1 MKNFKLII
9 EYDGTNYNGWQR
21 QAAEPTVQAEI
32 EKALSVMTRS
42 DITLIGAGRTDA
54 GVHALG
60 QTAHFRCET
69 RLDPEAILKGLNSLL
84 PPDIAIGDCRLVP
97 ADFHARFAAQSKIY
111 RYRILNRTA
120 RGAVGRNYSWFI
132 HRSLDVQA
140 MQQATHFIVGRH
152 DFKAFEST
160 GSPRTH
166 TVRHVLAA
174 EWVAEREQGLLTF
187 QIEADGFLRCMV
199 RNIVGT
205 LVAAGLGRISPADVA
220 AILESRDR
228 RRAGT
233 TAPPQGL
240 FMVEVK
246 Y

>member
-9 EYDGTNYNGWQR
+9 EYDGTNYHGWQR

-32 EKALSVMTRS
+32 EKALSAMTRS

-69 RLDPEAILKGLNSLL
+69 RLDPEAIHKGLNSLL
-84 PPDIAIGDCRLVP
+84 PPDIAICDCRLVP
-97 ADFHARFAAQSKIY
+97 EEFHARFDAHSKIY
-111 RYRILNRTA
+111 RYRILNRAA
-120 RGAVGRNYSWFI
+120 RAAVGRNYSWFI
-132 HRSLDVQA
+132 HRPLDIRAMRQA
-140 MQQATHFIVGRH
+140 AHFIVGRH
-152 DFKAFEST
+152 DFKAFESA
-160 GSPRTH
+160 GSPRAH
-166 TVRHVLAA
+166 TVRNVMAA
-174 EWVAEREQGLLTF
+174 EWIEEREQGLLTF

-205 LVAAGLGRISPADVA
+205 LVAAGIGRIQPADVA
-220 AILESRDR
+220 AILASRDR
-228 RRAGT
+228 RRAGA

-240 FMVEVK
+240 VMVEVK